1 MHWDLCPKRESL
13 LSQRQYFTLLILPT
27 PGRHHT
33 GLGSFLTHIAPA
45 PARLSPVLLW
55 PSTPAVRRYRRNE
68 HPPGCWRE
76 QIYSWAILRGVGG
89 IEGLGEYGYVTSIFT
104 HADLTEAQGV
114 CYHVICDML
123 FVYHFFF
130 Y

>member
-13 LSQRQYFTLLILPT
+13 LSQLQYFTLLILPT

-33 GLGSFLTHIAPA
+33 GLGPFLAHITPA
-45 PARLSPVLLW
+45 PANYLLCFYG
-55 PSTPAVRRYRRNE
+55 PLRPLYGVIGETSTR
-68 HPPGCWRE
+68 GCQRE
-76 QIYSWAILRGVGG
+76 QICSWAILRGVGG
-89 IEGLGEYGYVTSIFT
+89 IEGLGEYGYLTSIFT
-104 HADLTEAQGV
+104 HADLTEVQGV

>member
-1 MHWDLCPKRESL
+1 MNIAHPR
-13 LSQRQYFTLLILPT
+13 PT
-27 PGRHHT
+27 PHRPGAFSCPH
-33 GLGSFLTHIAPA
+33 
-45 PARLSPVLLW
+45 SPGPLVQIIFCASEASLRPLYGVIGEM
-55 PSTPAVRRYRRNE
+55 STP
-68 HPPGCWRE
+68 HGCRRE
-76 QIYSWAILRGVGG
+76 QICSWTILRGVGG
-89 IEGLGEYGYVTSIFT
+89 IEGLGEYGYVASIFT

>member
-1 MHWDLCPKRESL
+1 M
-13 LSQRQYFTLLILPT
+13 
-27 PGRHHT
+27 
-33 GLGSFLTHIAPA
+33 
-45 PARLSPVLLW
+45 
-55 PSTPAVRRYRRNE
+55 
-68 HPPGCWRE
+68 GCRRE
-76 QIYSWAILRGVGG
+76 QMCSWAILRGVGG